1 MIMDKRM
8 ILNGAGTY
16 YFKVQGAK
24 DAPLFRSVFEYEYF
38 RKLLEQES
46 GCELIAY
53 VFSEYQAQWVM
64 HCTQDWQ
71 VVLDNLRA
79 HMQELYFK
87 LWHKHQQ
94 VISESADV
102 IFIEEDKFLVP
113 LVMEL
118 HYWPVREGLVAKPE
132 VYPWSSDKDYRLAQ
146 PHNNLNRGLNC
157 ERMLKRLSKQRFNTT
172 LRYERMM
179 EQFEPLDINQAKNRL
194 YQALASDAY
203 ITLHLRGKPA
213 KIPLSQEQ
221 VTSLRQQ
228 AEEHICKILGA
239 PIEQVRHPRFRRQ
252 YFQVEPL
259 TIWLLLKTNCTLE
272 QLIFIFDLDETI
284 IQGWL
289 RSIPTQHPESFLT
302 KLENT
307 WKEDLHPSNT
317 LPISQAS

>member
-1 MIMDKRM
+1 MDMDKRM

-38 RKLLEQES
+38 RKLLVQEN
-46 GCELIAY
+46 GCQLIAY

-71 VVLDNLRA
+71 IPLDNLRA
-79 HMQELYFK
+79 NMQELHFK

-94 VISESADV
+94 VVSESADV
-102 IFIEEDKFLVP
+102 IFIEEDRFLVP

-132 VYPWSSDKDYRLAQ
+132 VYPWSSDKAYRLSQA
-146 PHNNLNRGLNC
+146 HNNLDHGINS
-157 ERMLKRLSKQRFNTT
+157 ERMLTRLSKQRFNTS

-179 EQFEPLDINQAKNRL
+179 QHFEPFDLEQAKNRL

-203 ITLHLRGKPA
+203 ISLHLRGKSA
-213 KIPLSQEQ
+213 TTTLSQEQ
-221 VTSLRQQ
+221 ATTMRQQ

-259 TIWLLLKTNCTLE
+259 TIWLLLKTNCSLE

-289 RSIPTQHPESFLT
+289 RSIPIQHPESFLH
-302 KLENT
+302 KLEST
-307 WKEDLHPSNT
+307 WQEDLHLNSP
-317 LPISQAS
+317 LPISEAS